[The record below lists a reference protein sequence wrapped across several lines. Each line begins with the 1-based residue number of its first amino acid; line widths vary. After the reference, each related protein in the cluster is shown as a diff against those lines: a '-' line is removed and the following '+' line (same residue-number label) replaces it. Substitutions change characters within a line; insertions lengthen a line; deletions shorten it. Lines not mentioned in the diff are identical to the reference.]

1 MDKKNFGEWLKAN
14 RKAKGL
20 TQQELADKCG
30 VTRESIV
37 WWETGKNSVSL
48 ENAGKVVKALGTSLT
63 LGDT

>member
-1 MDKKNFGEWLKAN
+1 MDKKSFGEWLKAK

-30 VTRESIV
+30 FTRESIV
-37 WWETGKNSVSL
+37 WWGKGRTSASL

-63 LGDT
+63 LGDD